1 MWFSAIKLAVSAGLA
16 NVKNISNQQFGSR
29 GNISAPNN
37 MGGGNQANQVITP
50 NFNIIGA
57 QNQTQ
62 LAQLNQAPIKA
73 YVVGSDVTTQQM
85 LDKKKI
91 QNATL

>member
-1 MWFSAIKLAVSAGLA
+1 MIRNLE
-16 NVKNISNQQFGSR
+16 QQTFKGK
-29 GNISAPNN
+29 
-37 MGGGNQANQVITP
+37 GGVTTPSTGGDSGQANQVITP

-73 YVVGSDVTTQQM
+73 YVVGSDVTKQQM